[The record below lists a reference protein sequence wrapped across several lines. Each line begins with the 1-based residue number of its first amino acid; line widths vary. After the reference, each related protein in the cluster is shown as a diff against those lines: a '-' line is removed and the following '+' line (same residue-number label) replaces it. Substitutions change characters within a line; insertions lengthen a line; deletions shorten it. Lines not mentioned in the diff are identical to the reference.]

1 MVSSAEEEEDAA
13 YWSNQQH
20 AWRID
25 AYLCVQAR
33 LFSSGTYA
41 AEAVDAVANHRIQQN
56 WAVLDS
62 EEEIERETCQNVDV
76 INQTDAQNT

>member
-1 MVSSAEEEEDAA
+1 MQV
-13 YWSNQQH
+13 
-20 AWRID
+20 
-25 AYLCVQAR
+25 R

-62 EEEIERETCQNVDV
+62 EEEIERERRVKMLMPSIKRTHTILRRIFAGSLKRDPDW
-76 INQTDAQNT
+76 IIR